1 MERAAIE
8 WIRAVD
14 GTELALHCW
23 APAKPRAALFYIHG
37 IQSHAGWLFE
47 TGPQLAA
54 RDVAVLALDRRG
66 SGRSGGE
73 RGHVGTLELLLSDYL
88 MGIAAARQVIPDA
101 PLVVLGQS
109 LGGSVLA
116 GLCTSGHLRAEALIF
131 CAPALGQQRARH
143 NSEKLGRLREC
154 RGLTRSVVTLKDEDY
169 TEDGGYLRFMSEDA
183 LMLREVTDSTRST
196 LVHLEDTYAETAATL
211 RVPTFLAAPEHDP
224 IIDLAVSRRWLGR
237 LIGSYRETV
246 FETKHHYIEFSR
258 QRESYWDWLAACAIP
273 VGELQ
278 R

>member
-1 MERAAIE
+1 MERAAIK

-54 RDVAVLALDRRG
+54 RDMAVVALDRRG

-73 RGHVGTLELLLSDYL
+73 RGHVATLELLLSDYL
-88 MGIAAARQVIPDA
+88 MGLKAARELIPDA
-101 PLVVLGQS
+101 PLAVLGQS
-109 LGGSVLA
+109 LGGSILA
-116 GLCTSGHLRAEALIF
+116 GLCTSGQLRAEALIF

-143 NSEKLGRLREC
+143 DAAKLGRFREC
-154 RGLTRSVVTLKDEDY
+154 RGLGRSAVTLKDEDY
-169 TEDGGYLRFMSEDA
+169 TEEEVYLRFMSADA

-196 LVHLEDTYAETAATL
+196 LVHLEDAYAETEATL
-211 RVPTFLAAPEHDP
+211 RVPTFLAAPERDP
-224 IIDLAVSRRWLGR
+224 IIDLAVARRWLGR
-237 LIGSYRETV
+237 LIGPYRETV
-246 FETKHHYIEFSR
+246 FATTHHYIEFSR
-258 QRESYWDWLAACAIP
+258 QQESYWDWLAACAIP
-273 VGELQ
+273 VQELQ